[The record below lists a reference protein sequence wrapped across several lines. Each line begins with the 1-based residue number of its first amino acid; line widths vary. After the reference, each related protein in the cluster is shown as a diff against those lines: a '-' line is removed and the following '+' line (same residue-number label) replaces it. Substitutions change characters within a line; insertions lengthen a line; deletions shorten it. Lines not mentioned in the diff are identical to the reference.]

1 MSMLL
6 ADIERFLQA
15 GGPVLVFILLITV
28 LMCVLIADR
37 YRFFMLD
44 VNTMLHAGR
53 AQWQARQDHH
63 SWYALQIRTGLIAQ
77 TQAELTKHLQLIG
90 FLIAIC
96 PMLGLLGTVSGMISV
111 FDVMAITG
119 TGNAR
124 EMAAGISKATLPT
137 MAGMVVSLLGLYFR
151 SRFDA
156 LARRHLARF
165 EDSLVK

>member
-1 MSMLL
+1 MNTLFN
-6 ADIERFLQA
+6 DITRFLQA
-15 GGPVLVFILLITV
+15 GGPVLVFILLVTV

-37 YRFFMLD
+37 YRFFMFD
-44 VNTMLHAGR
+44 VKTCLANGSAR
-53 AQWQARQDHH
+53 WQARQDHH

-77 TQAELTKHLQLIG
+77 TQTELNKHLHLIG

-124 EMAAGISKATLPT
+124 EMAAGISQATLPT

-156 LARRHLARF
+156 LGRRYLAQF

>member
-15 GGPVLVFILLITV
+15 GGPVLVFILLVTV

-44 VNTMLHAGR
+44 VNTQLHSGL

-77 TQAELTKHLQLIG
+77 TQAELNKHLHLIG

-156 LARRHLARF
+156 LARRHLAKF

>member
-1 MSMLL
+1 MNMLL

-28 LMCVLIADR
+28 LMCALIADR
-37 YRFFMLD
+37 YRFFMWD
-44 VNTMLHAGR
+44 VNTTLRAGL

-63 SWYALQIRTGLIAQ
+63 SWYALQVRTGLIAK
-77 TQAELTKHLQLIG
+77 TQAELSKHLHLIG